1 MVNAMDIKKVIAI
14 GGSDPSGGAGIQ
26 ADIKTFVE
34 LGVYP
39 YTALAAVTAQ
49 NSKGVKSYEILSAR
63 FLRDQIEAILNDT
76 KVHGVKTGMLG
87 SSENVMEIAYL
98 VSGQMIENSIIDP
111 VIKANDGKMLVSEAS
126 ITVLKKRLLP
136 YCFMI
141 TPNINEAEW
150 LTGINIRNVDDF
162 MGAAKALKETGVE
175 WVLIKGGHL
184 EGGKAIDLLFDG
196 KNEFY
201 FETDKIPIENVRGTG
216 CMLAS
221 AICAFLAQGMQAY
234 DAVDKAKTYVANK
247 IKKAVLLGKGS
258 LQAIHYFNKGELNED
273 RAY

>member
-1 MVNAMDIKKVIAI
+1 MNVLEIKKVIAI

-26 ADIKTFVE
+26 ADIKTFTE
-34 LGVYP
+34 LGVYA
-39 YTALAAVTAQ
+39 YTAIAAVTAQ

-63 FLRDQIEAILNDT
+63 FLRDQIEAILDDT

-87 SSENVMEIAYL
+87 SSENIMEVVYL
-98 VSGQMIENSIIDP
+98 VSGQMIENSVIDP
-111 VIKANDGKMLVSEAS
+111 VIRANDGKMLVSEAS

-136 YCFMI
+136 YCFMV
-141 TPNINEAEW
+141 TPNASEAKW
-150 LTGINIRNVDDF
+150 LTGVNVKNVDDF
-162 MGAAKALKETGVE
+162 VKAAKVLKETGVE

-184 EGGKAIDLLFDG
+184 GGQKAVDLLFDG

-201 FETDKIPIENVRGTG
+201 FETDKVPIENVRGTG

-234 DAVDKAKTYVANK
+234 DAVDKAKTYVVNK

-258 LQAIHYFNKGELNED
+258 LQAIHSFNEGELSENRTD
-273 RAY
+273 

>member
-1 MVNAMDIKKVIAI
+1 MNVLEIKKVIAI

-26 ADIKTFVE
+26 ADIKTFTE
-34 LGVYP
+34 LGVYA
-39 YTALAAVTAQ
+39 YTAIAAVTAQ

-63 FLRDQIEAILNDT
+63 FLRDQIEAILDDT

-87 SSENVMEIAYL
+87 SSENIMEVVYL
-98 VSGQMIENSIIDP
+98 VSGQMIENSVIDP
-111 VIKANDGKMLVSEAS
+111 VIRANDGKMLVSEAS

-136 YCFMI
+136 YCFMV
-141 TPNINEAEW
+141 TPNASEAKW
-150 LTGINIRNVDDF
+150 LTGVNVKNVDDF
-162 MGAAKALKETGVE
+162 VKAAKVLKETGVE

-184 EGGKAIDLLFDG
+184 GGQKAVDLLFDG

-201 FETDKIPIENVRGTG
+201 FETDKVSIENVRGTG

-234 DAVDKAKTYVANK
+234 DAVDKAKTYVVNK

-258 LQAIHYFNKGELNED
+258 LQAIHSFNEGELSENRTD
-273 RAY
+273 